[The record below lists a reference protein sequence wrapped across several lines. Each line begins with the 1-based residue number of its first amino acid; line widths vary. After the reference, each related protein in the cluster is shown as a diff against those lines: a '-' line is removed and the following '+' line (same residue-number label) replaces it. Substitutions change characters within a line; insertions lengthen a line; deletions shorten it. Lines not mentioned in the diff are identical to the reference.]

1 MSESTA
7 APPGSAPSPR
17 VSVVVP
23 AFNAAR
29 HLGGAIDSLRAQTL
43 ADIEIIVVDDGSG
56 DDTLAIANRYA
67 AIDARVRVLARATPS
82 GKPSIARNHA
92 LAAARGRYIAF
103 LDADDTSVPTRL
115 ERAVR
120 ALERTGAL
128 FAFSDKRRLYEDTGE
143 LALESTLG
151 AARFIEKA
159 APYLERTSDNLYLC
173 RPNFPAFLLT
183 FIAINTS
190 TVVFD
195 RELLS
200 LEPRW
205 FDESLVC
212 FEDVD
217 LWFRWAEHTRVAF
230 VNEVHTIM
238 RKHAA
243 SITAGNPVA
252 TRIDGIGVR
261 QAHLARLRRRL
272 SPPEIAAAEQNISE
286 LQFHVAY
293 EKWLANDRPGARA
306 WFLDSWRSKPTAAA
320 LLGYLKA
327 FVPRSRAMVALAKA
341 LGGRRD

>member
-1 MSESTA
+1 MLTVTA
-7 APPGSAPSPR
+7 QSPR

-29 HLGGAIDSLRAQTL
+29 YLGAAIDSLRAQTL
-43 ADIEIIVVDDGSG
+43 SDLEIIVVDDGSG

-67 AIDARVRVLARATPS
+67 ALDSRVRVLARATPS
-82 GKPSIARNHA
+82 GKPSIARNQA

-115 ERAVR
+115 EHAVR
-120 ALERTGAL
+120 ALELTGAL
-128 FAFSDKRRLYEDTGE
+128 FAFSDKRRIYEDTGE
-143 LALESTLG
+143 LATETTLG
-151 AARFIEKA
+151 EARFIDTA
-159 APYLERTSDNLYLC
+159 ASYLERVIPNVYLC

-183 FIAINTS
+183 YIAINTS

-205 FDESLVC
+205 FNESLVC

-230 VNEVHTIM
+230 VNEEHTIM
-238 RKHAA
+238 RKHSA
-243 SITAGNPVA
+243 SITASNPLA

-261 QAHLARLRRRL
+261 QAHLARLRGRL
-272 SPPEIAAAEQNISE
+272 SPPEIAAAEANISE

-293 EKWLANDRPGARA
+293 EKWLSDDRSSARE
-306 WFLDSWRSKPTAAA
+306 WFLESWRSKPTAAA

-327 FVPRSRAMVALAKA
+327 FVPRSRALVALAWA
-341 LGGRRD
+341 LGRHRD

>member
-1 MSESTA
+1 MPTVTA
-7 APPGSAPSPR
+7 QSPR

-29 HLGGAIDSLRAQTL
+29 YLGSAIDSLRAQTL
-43 ADIEIIVVDDGSG
+43 TDIEIIVVDDGSG
-56 DDTLAIANRYA
+56 DDTLAVANRYA
-67 AIDARVRVLARATPS
+67 ALDSRVRVLARALSS
-82 GKPSIARNHA
+82 GKPSIARNQA

-115 ERAVR
+115 EHAVR

-128 FAFSDKRRLYEDTGE
+128 FAFSDKRRVYEATGE
-143 LALESTLG
+143 LAPESTLG
-151 AARFIEKA
+151 AAKFIEKA
-159 APYLERTSDNLYLC
+159 APYLERASDSVYLC

-183 FIAINTS
+183 FVAVNTS

-200 LEPRW
+200 LEPKW

-230 VNEVHTIM
+230 VNEVHTVM

-252 TRIDGIGVR
+252 TRIDGIAVR
-261 QAHLARLRRRL
+261 RAHLARLSGRL
-272 SPPEIAAAEQNISE
+272 SPLEIAAAEQNIGE

-293 EKWLANDRPGARA
+293 EKWLADDRRDARR
-306 WFLDSWRSKPTAAA
+306 WFLASWRTRPTAAA

-327 FVPRSRAMVALAKA
+327 FVPRSRTLVALSRI
-341 LGGRRD
+341 LGRRGD

>member
-1 MSESTA
+1 M
-7 APPGSAPSPR
+7 APAPR
-17 VSVVVP
+17 VSAVVP

-29 HLGGAIDSLRAQTL
+29 YIGGAIDSLRSQTL

-56 DDTLAIANRYA
+56 DDTLAIAKRYA
-67 AIDARVRVLARATPS
+67 AIDTRVRVLARATPS
-82 GKPSIARNHA
+82 GKPSIARNQA

-115 ERAVR
+115 ENAVR

-128 FAFSDKRRLYEDTGE
+128 FAFSDKRRFYEATGE
-143 LALESTLG
+143 LAPETTLG
-151 AARFIEKA
+151 GARFIEKA

-195 RELLS
+195 RELLA
-200 LEPRW
+200 LEPTW

-243 SITAGNPVA
+243 SITAGDPLA

-261 QAHLARLRRRL
+261 QAHLARLRGRL

-293 EKWLANDRPGARA
+293 EKWLTNDGSDSRR
-306 WFLDSWRSKPTAAA
+306 WFLASWRTRPTTTA

-327 FVPRSRAMVALAKA
+327 WVPRRAAIAASRA
-341 LGGRRD
+341 LGRPGE